1 MDVINPTV
9 TYKDVEIKVM
19 LRHPRAQIDQVLQ
32 LAIEAEEA
40 AHIEAHASW
49 LVELPK
55 IQAQID
61 EANAHNTANP
71 EEPVEVPKLPEE
83 PVIDLAL
90 RRRFYR
96 VVIPEVDHE
105 LTTQEQPARTEYDD
119 ETRMVY
125 HHPAT
130 VAHTQEHIDKVK
142 RNRFKAQRAVNVE
155 SITVDVDNMVFDGD
169 ELSQQRMA
177 RAVLL
182 MTRSDEKTLWTLA
195 DNTQIEVTKAQLKQ
209 ACLLAAQKQTELW
222 VYPEEV

>member
-1 MDVINPTV
+1 MDVINPTA
-9 TYKDVEIKVM
+9 TYKDVETKVM

-40 AHIEAHASW
+40 AHTEAHASW
-49 LVELPK
+49 LAELPK

-71 EEPVEVPKLPEE
+71 EEPMEVPKLPEE

-90 RRRFYR
+90 RRKFYR

-105 LTTQEQPARTEYDD
+105 LTTQEQPPRTEYDD
-119 ETRMVY
+119 ETRTTY
-125 HHPAT
+125 YHPAT
-130 VAHTQEHIDKVK
+130 VAHTPEHIAKVK
-142 RNRFKAQRAVNVE
+142 RARFKAQRAINVE

-177 RAVLL
+177 RAILL
-182 MTRSDEKTLWTLA
+182 MSDTDKQLWVLA
-195 DNTQIEVTKAQLKQ
+195 NNDVVEVTKQQLTT
-209 ACLLAAQKQTELW
+209 ACLLAAKKQSELW
-222 VYPEEV
+222 VEV